1 MEESHAKFDHTGQIY
16 MKMRFAL
23 SQHQQTQQMLMDTD
37 IMLLLVE
44 KEPVQEIMDH
54 LYFVILMVSTLWLV
68 SILEVMI
75 NVVLKAILL
84 FMSA

>member
-1 MEESHAKFDHTGQIY
+1 MEESHAKFDHIGQIY

-44 KEPVQEIMDH
+44 KEPVQEIMEH
-54 LYFVILMVSTLWLV
+54 LYFVTLMVLILWLV

>member
-23 SQHQQTQQMLMDTD
+23 SQHQQTQQMLIDTD

-44 KEPVQEIMDH
+44 KEPVQEILD
-54 LYFVILMVSTLWLV
+54 LRYFVILMVSILWLV

-75 NVVLKAILL
+75 NVELKDILL
-84 FMSA
+84 YT

>member
-1 MEESHAKFDHTGQIY
+1 MGESHAKSDHTGQIY

-44 KEPVQEIMDH
+44 KEPVQEIMGH
-54 LYFVILMVSTLWLV
+54 LYFATLMVLILWLV

>member
-1 MEESHAKFDHTGQIY
+1 MEESHANFDHTGQIY

-44 KEPVQEIMDH
+44 KEPVQEILDPR
-54 LYFVILMVSTLWLV
+54 YFVILMVLILWLV

>member
-23 SQHQQTQQMLMDTD
+23 SQHQQTQQMLIDTD

-44 KEPVQEIMDH
+44 KEPVQEILD
-54 LYFVILMVSTLWLV
+54 LRYFVILMVSILWLV

-75 NVVLKAILL
+75 NVELKDILL
-84 FMSA
+84 YM